1 MANHAASNNGG
12 DAVRWPAADFS
23 RVPYSVYVDPDVY
36 QREQERIFK
45 GPLWSYLGL
54 EAELPETGSFITSSI
69 GETGVIVT
77 RNKDG
82 EIRAFVNRCA
92 HRGAIVCRQPRGKS
106 KNFVCVYHQWSYDLN
121 GDLKGVPY
129 RKGIGGAGGMPE
141 DFDTQSHG
149 LEKVRVSTYKG
160 VIFGTFSDAAEPL
173 EEFLDAPLRRYLDRL
188 FDKPLTI
195 LGYTRQV
202 VPANWKLYVENTKDP
217 YHGALLHLFH
227 STFGFYRSSQ
237 QGGAVLDKAGMH
249 SAIYAKIG
257 TDDDSSLKE
266 AFSET
271 RFNDVKSDD
280 DGSGFKLNDPSIL
293 KARKEFDDGIST
305 LIIHL
310 FPSVVIQQISN
321 TLATR
326 KIITHATDKFELF
339 WTYFGYADDDEE
351 MQKMRIKQ
359 ANLIGPAG
367 FISMEDGEATRLV
380 QDNAINAQQHHSVI
394 EMGGLGEIGSEDHL
408 VHETSIRGMWR
419 QYCKLMDIDVG

>member
-1 MANHAASNNGG
+1 MSNHTAPTNG
-12 DAVRWPAADFS
+12 DESMQWPASDFS
-23 RVPYSVYVDPDVY
+23 RVPYSVYVDPEIY
-36 QREQERIFK
+36 QREQARIFK

-54 EAELPETGSFITSSI
+54 EAELPEVGSFIASSI
-69 GETGVIVT
+69 GDTSIIVS

-92 HRGAIVCRQPRGKS
+92 HRGATVCRVLRGKT
-106 KNFVCVYHQWSYDLN
+106 KNFLCVYHQWSYDLN

-129 RKGIGGAGGMPE
+129 RKGIRGAGGMPA
-141 DFDTQSHG
+141 DFDMQEHG
-149 LEKVRVSTYKG
+149 LEKIRVATYKG

-173 EEFLDAPLRRYLDRL
+173 EEFLDAPLRKYLDRL
-188 FDKPLTI
+188 FDKKITV

-202 VPANWKLYVENTKDP
+202 VSANWKLYVENTKDP
-217 YHGALLHLFH
+217 YHAALLHLFH
-227 STFGFYRSSQ
+227 ATFGFYRSTQ
-237 QGGAVLDKAGMH
+237 QGGVTLDKAGMH

-257 TDDDSSLKE
+257 TDDNSSLSE

-271 RFNDVKSDD
+271 RFTKIEADD
-280 DGSGFKLNDPSIL
+280 TDFKLSDPSIL

-305 LIIHL
+305 LIIHI

-326 KIITHATDKFELF
+326 KIITHSKNKFELF

-351 MQKMRIKQ
+351 LRKMRIKQ

-380 QDNAINAQQHHSVI
+380 QANAEQSQQHHSVI

-419 QYCKLMDIDVG
+419 QYCKLMDIHVG